1 MRIGHVWDVILL
13 PQSLLKSVVAFSC
26 FVCSTCVR
34 RRALLW
40 NIESGTGWRFV
51 QQQAACIVC
60 AVAGDL
66 AVQRLDVLLLCVST
80 SSLCGNTSRLSTGL
94 RDGGDHLAV
103 FHVTSRRGF
112 RRVLVGLPVAHV
124 PGARVP
130 DDTQVLLQ
138 DNPCKVGRIVL
149 H

>member
-1 MRIGHVWDVILL
+1 MGRDTLTTKSSQISGSFLLFCLSHVTLH
-13 PQSLLKSVVAFSC
+13 
-26 FVCSTCVR
+26 VCQTPSA
-34 RRALLW
+34 ALEHR
-40 NIESGTGWRFV
+40 IESGTGWRFV

-138 DNPCKVGRIVL
+138 DNPCKVGRIAL